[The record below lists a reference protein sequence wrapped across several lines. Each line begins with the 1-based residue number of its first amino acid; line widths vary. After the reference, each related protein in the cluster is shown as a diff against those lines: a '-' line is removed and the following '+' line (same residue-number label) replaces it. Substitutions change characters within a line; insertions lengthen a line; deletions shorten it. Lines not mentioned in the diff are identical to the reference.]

1 MATKLNLGSGLQ
13 KIPGYIS
20 IDRRFGTEAF
30 PLTSYAHE
38 SVAEVRASHILE
50 HFPRAQVA
58 EVIKEWVRVLAPDGW
73 LSIAVPDF
81 DWIVAHCKRN
91 DLPIEGYLMGGQTD
105 ESDYHKV
112 IFDEMKLTRLMTDAG
127 LVDVQRWKSDI
138 GDAASLPV
146 SLNLKGR
153 KPARSEQAMSQSNN
167 LEVKAKT
174 VAIGSVPR
182 LGWQAHFGCLFKAL
196 NTAEYSIPFWKFSG
210 AFWEQGMTK
219 GFIKALEEG
228 VEWIIAVDY
237 DTIIMP
243 EDVRELLTLAALH
256 PEADAIVPWQS
267 RRGGDGRYLFTI
279 ADAAG
284 NARLTAP
291 AEEFDVDLTPITT
304 GHFGVTLIKTEIL
317 KRMPKPWFMSQPNLE
332 TGEWDNKRIDADI
345 WFWRQMHKVGGKIYI
360 ANNVRVGHL
369 EEEITWVDREF
380 NVFRQ
385 TMTDFNE
392 NGKPE
397 ACK

>member
-1 MATKLNLGSGLQ
+1 
-13 KIPGYIS
+13 
-20 IDRRFGTEAF
+20 
-30 PLTSYAHE
+30 
-38 SVAEVRASHILE
+38 
-50 HFPRAQVA
+50 
-58 EVIKEWVRVLAPDGW
+58 
-73 LSIAVPDF
+73 
-81 DWIVAHCKRN
+81 
-91 DLPIEGYLMGGQTD
+91 
-105 ESDYHKV
+105 
-112 IFDEMKLTRLMTDAG
+112 
-127 LVDVQRWKSDI
+127 
-138 GDAASLPV
+138 
-146 SLNLKGR
+146 
-153 KPARSEQAMSQSNN
+153 
-167 LEVKAKT
+167 
-174 VAIGSVPR
+174 
-182 LGWQAHFGCLFKAL
+182 
-196 NTAEYSIPFWKFSG
+196 
-210 AFWEQGMTK
+210 MTK

-279 ADAAG
+279 ADASG

-317 KRMPKPWFMSQPNLE
+317 KRLPKPWFFSQPNLE

-385 TMTDFNE
+385 TMTEFNE

>member
-13 KIPGYIS
+13 KIPGFIN
-20 IDRRFGTEAF
+20 IDRKIGLEAF

-38 SVAEVRASHILE
+38 SVDEIRASHILE
-50 HFPRAQVA
+50 HFPHSETATVL
-58 EVIKEWVRVLAPDGW
+58 KDWVRTLRPGSW
-73 LSIAVPDF
+73 LKIAVPDF
-81 DWIVAHCKRN
+81 QWIAAHCKRN

-105 ESDYHKV
+105 ESDYHKA
-112 IFDEMKLTRLMTDAG
+112 IFDEPKLTHLLREAG
-127 LVDVQRWKSDI
+127 LVDIQHWTSEI
-138 GDAASLPV
+138 GDAASMPV
-146 SLNLKGR
+146 SLNLMGR
-153 KPARSEQAMSQSNN
+153 KPEKDEAVSGN

-174 VAIGSVPR
+174 VAVGSVPR

-196 NTAEYSIPFWKFSG
+196 NTAEYSIPFWKFGG

-219 GFIKALEEG
+219 GFQKALDED

-237 DTIIMP
+237 DTIIEP

-291 AEEFDVDLTPITT
+291 VEEFEVDLTPITT
-304 GHFGVTLIKTEIL
+304 GHFGLTLIKTAIL
-317 KRMPKPWFMSQPNLE
+317 KKMEKPWFMSQPNLE

-345 WFWRQMHKVGGKIYI
+345 WFWRQLHKAGGQVFI

-385 TMTDFNE
+385 TMNE
-392 NGKPE
+392 WNEKGKPE
-397 ACK
+397 ACR

>member
-13 KIPGYIS
+13 KIPGYIN

-30 PLTSYAHE
+30 PLKSYAHE
-38 SVAEVRASHILE
+38 SVDEIRASHILE
-50 HFPRAQVA
+50 HFPHSAVPA
-58 EVIKEWVRVLAPDGW
+58 VIEDWVRTLHPGGW
-73 LSIAVPDF
+73 LKIAVPDF
-81 DWIVAHCKRN
+81 KWIAAHCNRN

-105 ESDYHKV
+105 DEDYHKS
-112 IFDEMKLTRLMTDAG
+112 IFDEQKLTRLMQAAG
-127 LVDVQRWKSDI
+127 LVDIQKWQSEIEDC
-138 GDAASLPV
+138 AALPV

-153 KPARSEQAMSQSNN
+153 KPEKGEQPAISN

-182 LGWQAHFGCLFKAL
+182 LGWQAHFGGLFKAL
-196 NTAEYSIPFWKFSG
+196 NTAEYSIPFWKFGG
-210 AFWEQGMTK
+210 AFWEQGMSK
-219 GFIKALEEG
+219 GFAKALEEN

-237 DTIIMP
+237 DTIITP
-243 EDVRELLTLAALH
+243 EDVRELLTLAAMY

-284 NARLTAP
+284 NARMTAP
-291 AEEFDVDLTPITT
+291 VEEFETDLTPITT
-304 GHFGVTLIKTEIL
+304 GHFGLTLIKTAIL
-317 KRMPKPWFMSQPNLE
+317 KRMEKPWFMSQPNLE

-345 WFWRQMHKVGGKIYI
+345 WFWRQLHKAGGQVFI

-385 TMTDFNE
+385 TMNDWNE

-397 ACK
+397 ACR